1 MLQLHSH
8 LFRTVLENKQL
19 LDNDGLV
26 DVCQEASKCLYASA
40 TFLSAE
46 LQTLGGAQEQKQ
58 TCPSFISTVVCWDPF
73 TTERLYVWC
82 TDTASLP

>member
-19 LDNDGLV
+19 LDDHGLV
-26 DVCQEASKCLYASA
+26 DVCQEASECLYASA

-58 TCPSFISTVVCWDPF
+58 TCLGSFHNRKTLRLVC
-73 TTERLYVWC
+73 
-82 TDTASLP
+82 